1 MEQPKNG
8 IDLKRQRLARRNY
21 LSKKG
26 MQGRLVGKIVAMVM
40 LGIVVSITVTSI
52 LYFKLSNVEFEGDV
66 PFYYIP
72 EGTPQ
77 EMAEV
82 PTAFDVLLPGLL
94 ICGVIM
100 VFITLLI
107 GVFISHRIGGPI
119 TSLQRSIKEMGKGDL
134 VAPIKVR
141 KGDEFQDL
149 ADDLEEMIE
158 QIRQPIRRI
167 QEAVLKLGAHPDMER
182 FHDLE
187 EGLRQ
192 IAAELK
198 YFKTD

>member
-1 MEQPKNG
+1 MEQPKDG
-8 IDLKRQRLARRNY
+8 IDLKPQRLARRNY

-26 MQGRLVGKIVAMVM
+26 MQGRLVFKFVAMVM
-40 LGIVVSITVTSI
+40 LGIVLSITVTSV

-72 EGTPQ
+72 EGAAQ
-77 EMAEV
+77 EAVEV

-94 ICGVIM
+94 ICGAIM
-100 VFITLLI
+100 IFLTLLI
-107 GVFISHRIGGPI
+107 GLFISHRIGGPI
-119 TSLQRSIKEMGKGDL
+119 TSLQRSIREMGRGDL
-134 VAPIKVR
+134 LTPIRVR

-149 ADDLEEMIE
+149 AEDLMEMVAGIKE
-158 QIRQPIRRI
+158 PIRKA
-167 QEAVLKLGAHPDMER
+167 QEAVRKLGAHPDMKR

-187 EGLRQ
+187 EGLGQ